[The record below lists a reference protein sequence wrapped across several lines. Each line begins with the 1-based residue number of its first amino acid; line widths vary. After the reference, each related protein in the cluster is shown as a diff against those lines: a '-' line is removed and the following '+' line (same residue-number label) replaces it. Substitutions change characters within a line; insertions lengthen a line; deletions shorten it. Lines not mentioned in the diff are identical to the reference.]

1 MVGDRMDK
9 AAEASDAATGEG
21 QRIARR
27 RLSSDERR
35 RDFIRKSIEL
45 FAEDGFESS
54 TRELARRLGVTQPLL
69 YRYFPSKQDLVSAVY
84 EEVYLRRWQPEWE
97 ALLAD
102 RSRPL
107 RDRLTEFY
115 ALYTDAIFHPD
126 WIRIYLYS
134 GLKGEAIN
142 ARYMKLVVDRIL
154 VPIFAEARAEA
165 GLPTRAPTD
174 GEIDQ
179 IWVIHGGIFYFGV
192 IKLVY
197 QKTPPE
203 TKDTAIAFAVD
214 ALVEGL
220 KRGFAAERP

>member
-1 MVGDRMDK
+1 MSEK
-9 AAEASDAATGEG
+9 IAEAPT
-21 QRIARR
+21 RK

-35 RDFIRKSIEL
+35 KEFIRKSIEL

-84 EEVYLRRWQPEWE
+84 EEVYLRRWRPEWKD
-97 ALLAD
+97 LIAD

-107 RDRLTEFY
+107 RDRLMEFY
-115 ALYTDAIFHPD
+115 GLYTDAIFHPD

-134 GLKGEAIN
+134 GLKGVEIN
-142 ARYMKLVVDRIL
+142 ARYMKLIVDRIFT
-154 VPIFAEARAEA
+154 PIFSEIRADA
-165 GLPTRAPTD
+165 GLPDRLPTEK
-174 GEIDQ
+174 EIDE
-179 IWVIHGGIFYFGV
+179 IWLIHGGIFYFGV

-197 QKTPPE
+197 QKTPPD
-203 TKDTAIAFAVD
+203 TKAVAIGFAID

-220 KRGFAAERP
+220 KRGFRDEV

>member
-1 MVGDRMDK
+1 MEKTAG
-9 AAEASDAATGEG
+9 AAPARGEER
-21 QRIARR
+21 QNARR

-35 RDFIRKSIEL
+35 GDFIRKSIEL
-45 FAEDGFESS
+45 FAEDGFEGS

-84 EEVYLRRWQPEWE
+84 EEVYLRRWRPEWE

-102 RSRPL
+102 RSRAL

-142 ARYMKLVVDRIL
+142 ARYMTLVVERIL

-165 GLPTRAPTD
+165 GLPPRAPTD
-174 GEIDQ
+174 REIDK

-197 QKTPPE
+197 LKSDPE
-203 TKDTAIAFAVD
+203 TKDTAIGFAVD

-220 KRGFAAERP
+220 KRELTDEPS

>member
-1 MVGDRMDK
+1 MSEK
-9 AAEASDAATGEG
+9 IAEAPT
-21 QRIARR
+21 RK

-35 RDFIRKSIEL
+35 KEFIRKSIEL

-84 EEVYLRRWQPEWE
+84 EEVYLRRWRPEWKD
-97 ALLAD
+97 LIAD

-107 RDRLTEFY
+107 RDRLMEFY
-115 ALYTDAIFHPD
+115 GLYTDAIFHPD

-134 GLKGEAIN
+134 GLKGVEIN
-142 ARYMKLVVDRIL
+142 ARYMKLIVDRIFT
-154 VPIFAEARAEA
+154 PIFSEIRADA
-165 GLPTRAPTD
+165 GLPDRPPTEK
-174 GEIDQ
+174 EIDE
-179 IWVIHGGIFYFGV
+179 IWLIHGGIFYFGV

-197 QKTPPE
+197 QKTPPD
-203 TKDTAIAFAVD
+203 TKAVAIGFAID

-220 KRGFAAERP
+220 KRGFRDEV

>member
-1 MVGDRMDK
+1 MDK
-9 AAEASDAATGEG
+9 AAEASTATTDDG
-21 QRIARR
+21 QTGARR

-84 EEVYLRRWQPEWE
+84 EEVYLRRWRPEWE

-102 RSRPL
+102 RTRPL

-115 ALYTDAIFHPD
+115 AHYTDAIFHPD

-142 ARYMKLVVDRIL
+142 TRYMTLIVERIL
-154 VPIFAEARAEA
+154 APIFAEARAEA
-165 GLPTRAPTD
+165 GVPPRAPTD
-174 GEIDQ
+174 AEIDR

-197 QKTPPE
+197 LKTEPE
-203 TKDTAIAFAVD
+203 TKGAAIAFAVD

-220 KRGFAAERP
+220 KRGFADERP